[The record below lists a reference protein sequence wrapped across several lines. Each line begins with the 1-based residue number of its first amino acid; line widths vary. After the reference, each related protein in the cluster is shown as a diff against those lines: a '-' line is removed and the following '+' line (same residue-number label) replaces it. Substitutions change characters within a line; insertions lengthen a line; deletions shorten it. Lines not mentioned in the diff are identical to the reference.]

1 MKVIRAKVLGFCFGV
16 RQALD
21 MCLAELGAKGR
32 VYSMGALIHNPQAME
47 RLKQKGLCL
56 LDEDTLPPV
65 FSGDTVI
72 IRAHGVSPRLEAEL
86 LRRGA
91 RIVDATCPKVK
102 ANQLKIRSLC
112 EEGCGVFLAG
122 EKNHG
127 EVIGLQAYAQAAGGT
142 RSPGCI
148 LVENSVEAEN
158 AAAELKKNSSAFI
171 KTALIGQTT
180 ISAGEYA
187 AIEESIKKYFP
198 DLETVNSICNAVAER
213 QESLRELCGMVDAV
227 IVAGGRA
234 SSNTRRL
241 FALARAEGKPAWLV
255 EDPSGIEELDPP
267 CGGGS
272 TNSLKPCGP
281 ESRISCLAPYRSIG
295 LCAGASTPD
304 EVIDQIESKLKNLPD
319 H

>member
-16 RQALD
+16 RRALD
-21 MCLAELGAKGR
+21 MCLVELEAEGR

-47 RLKQKGLCL
+47 RLKQKGLRL

-65 FSGDTVI
+65 FSGATVI

-91 RIVDATCPKVK
+91 RLVDATCPKVK

-112 EEGCGVFLAG
+112 GEGYEVFLAG
-122 EKNHG
+122 ERNHG
-127 EVIGLQAYAQAAGGT
+127 EVIGMQAFA
-142 RSPGCI
+142 PGCI
-148 LVENSVEAEN
+148 LVENGGEAEN
-158 AAAELKKNSSAFI
+158 AAAELKKTSSPFI

-180 ISAGEYA
+180 ISAGEYT
-187 AIEESIKKYFP
+187 AIEASIKKYFP

-241 FALARAEGKPAWLV
+241 FALALAEGKPAWLV
-255 EDPSGIEELDPP
+255 EDPSGLEELKPP
-267 CGGGS
+267 NGGGAV
-272 TNSLKPCGP
+272 NSLKPPGP
-281 ESRISCLAPYRSIG
+281 ERLASCLAPYQSIG

-304 EVIDQIESKLKNLPD
+304 EVIDQIEARLKSLPD

>member
-1 MKVIRAKVLGFCFGV
+1 MKIIRAKVLGFCFGV
-16 RQALD
+16 RRALD
-21 MCLAELGAKGR
+21 MCLAELGAGGR

-47 RLKQKGLCL
+47 GLRQKGLCL
-56 LDEDTLPPV
+56 LDEDTLPPS

-72 IRAHGVSPRLEAEL
+72 IRAHGVSPLLEAEL

-91 RIVDATCPKVK
+91 RIVDATCPRVK
-102 ANQLKIRSLC
+102 ANQLKARSLC
-112 EEGCGVFLAG
+112 GEGCRVFLAG

-127 EVIGLQAYAQAAGGT
+127 EVIGLQSFAP
-142 RSPGCI
+142 SCI
-148 LVENSVEAEN
+148 LVENGGEAET
-158 AAAELKKNSSAFI
+158 AAAELKRNSPVFI

-198 DLETVNSICNAVAER
+198 DLETVNSICNAAAER

-241 FALARAEGKPAWLV
+241 FAVARAEGKPAWLV
-255 EDPSGIEELDPP
+255 EDPSGIEELETPY
-267 CGGGS
+267 CGDKV
-272 TNSLKPCGP
+272 NSLKPRGP
-281 ESRISCLAPYRSIG
+281 ERHCLAPYQIIG

-304 EVIDQIESKLKNLPD
+304 EVIDQIESRLKTLQD